1 MADEVQQF
9 IEDNDLSHKVAGL
22 LRSCSPLVQRV
33 VLDQGSLATCRD
45 PNAGCVGRIRK
56 AEKSASSTFVAPSR
70 DEVETFIEE
79 NELNERAGEAL
90 RGAAPAVQ
98 RQVLEQGS
106 LLSCREPS
114 AGCIGRINK
123 AQKTMDPALLA
134 IPHISGPSVEELED
148 FIHDN
153 SLDERAASALR
164 TAAQWLQRQVLDQG
178 SLHTCRDPNAGLMG
192 RIRRA
197 RQPSQFSVQQ
207 ASVPPR
213 KEVFNAFPGQ
223 TAPTARDT
231 RPCYDIERFIEENCL
246 NERAADA
253 LRSADSPVQQQVL
266 DQGSLHG
273 TREPSAA
280 CIGRISKIQ
289 RKARKRGWGSPSLDD
304 VESFIYENRLDQRA
318 AAALERAPPVVQR
331 SLLSQGQ
338 LHGNTSRECM
348 AQIRAATSQEQY
360 GAEPL
365 DEVEQFISDNGVD
378 TFAASKLRE
387 AHPDVQRW
395 VLDQGSLSTC
405 REPSAGCVGRIRK
418 AEVALQEVSL
428 PDHGN
433 GALPPDEVERFIE
446 ENRLNERAAE
456 ALRGILPEV
465 QMEVMS
471 QGSLAT
477 CREPSAGCIGRI
489 AKAQAAFKQQP
500 PARLTL
506 TPAPNIEDGDVEQ
519 FIVENDLSER
529 AAEVLRSVPRQI
541 QEQVLEQGPLRGC
554 REPSASCI
562 GRISKAQK
570 STRMNWSAEGPSAKE
585 LEAFIHD
592 NSLSDRAVSILHEVP
607 AMVQRAVLDQGSMR
621 GCRDASAGCIGR
633 IKKAQQAL
641 KDGTLEPRSG
651 QRGTKRPYE
660 EAPVRPDR
668 GLRRQVDGFIREH
681 DLSDR
686 AASVLREQQP
696 EVQEIVL
703 RGGSLRGTRD
713 MSASCMGRIRK
724 AQQEVAERS
733 SRPSKRSRNSGSLSQ
748 VVRAVGSNLDQRDR
762 DRGRGLQSGR

>member
-197 RQPSQFSVQQ
+197 QQPSQFSVQQ

-223 TAPTARDT
+223 TAPTAR
-231 RPCYDIERFIEENCL
+231 DIERFIEENCL

-318 AAALERAPPVVQR
+318 AAALERAPPV
-331 SLLSQGQ
+331 
-338 LHGNTSRECM
+338 
-348 AQIRAATSQEQY
+348 
-360 GAEPL
+360 
-365 DEVEQFISDNGVD
+365 
-378 TFAASKLRE
+378 
-387 AHPDVQRW
+387 
-395 VLDQGSLSTC
+395 
-405 REPSAGCVGRIRK
+405 AG
-418 AEVALQEVSL
+418 
-428 PDHGN
+428 
-433 GALPPDEVERFIE
+433 
-446 ENRLNERAAE
+446 
-456 ALRGILPEV
+456 
-465 QMEVMS
+465 
-471 QGSLAT
+471 T
-477 CREPSAGCIGRI
+477 
-489 AKAQAAFKQQP
+489 
-500 PARLTL
+500 
-506 TPAPNIEDGDVEQ
+506 
-519 FIVENDLSER
+519 
-529 AAEVLRSVPRQI
+529 
-541 QEQVLEQGPLRGC
+541 
-554 REPSASCI
+554 
-562 GRISKAQK
+562 
-570 STRMNWSAEGPSAKE
+570 
-585 LEAFIHD
+585 
-592 NSLSDRAVSILHEVP
+592 
-607 AMVQRAVLDQGSMR
+607 
-621 GCRDASAGCIGR
+621 
-633 IKKAQQAL
+633 
-641 KDGTLEPRSG
+641 
-651 QRGTKRPYE
+651 
-660 EAPVRPDR
+660 
-668 GLRRQVDGFIREH
+668 
-681 DLSDR
+681 
-686 AASVLREQQP
+686 
-696 EVQEIVL
+696 
-703 RGGSLRGTRD
+703 
-713 MSASCMGRIRK
+713 
-724 AQQEVAERS
+724 
-733 SRPSKRSRNSGSLSQ
+733 
-748 VVRAVGSNLDQRDR
+748 
-762 DRGRGLQSGR
+762 